1 LFLLTSIIVANHI
14 IILFLSNND
23 HSMKAKEV
31 IKVGQL
37 ELRFLLDGDDT
48 NNQMVVFEFDIP
60 PGAKVP
66 VAHYHKEVDEMVY
79 GLKGTM
85 STYINGKRTD
95 IVPGD
100 HSFIPRGAAH
110 YHDNQTNE
118 LASVL
123 CVLTPAS
130 IGPPFFREMRDL
142 LIPGGP
148 PDPAKV
154 GAIMTRHGLIPAL

>member
-1 LFLLTSIIVANHI
+1 MNP
-14 IILFLSNND
+14 
-23 HSMKAKEV
+23 KEV
-31 IKVGQL
+31 INVGQL

-85 STYINGKRTD
+85 SSYINGKKTE
-95 IVPGD
+95 VNPGN
-100 HSFIPRGAAH
+100 HCFIARGAVH

-118 LASVL
+118 IASAL

-130 IGPPFFREMRDL
+130 IGPVFFREMSAL
-142 LIPGGP
+142 LLAGGP
-148 PDPAKV
+148 PDPAKA
-154 GAIMTRHGLIPAL
+154 GEIMMRHGLVPSVN